1 VLTLKNVSKRYGD
14 ESTGTLA
21 VRDLT
26 FEIGGGEIVT
36 IVGPSGCGKTTV
48 LKLMAGLL
56 EPTAGTVEV
65 DGAIVDRPPEQIAL
79 VFQDY
84 GNSLYPWMR
93 VGENAEFPLKHRI
106 ADKKERRARVSA
118 ALEAVGLAG
127 FADRYP
133 WQLSGGMQQRVAIA
147 RGLAYQPEILLMD
160 EPFGALDAQ
169 TRAELE
175 DLVLR
180 VRDEFDITVI
190 FVTHDID
197 ESVYLADRVLVM
209 GPRPTFIDADLVVD
223 LPKPRDQIETK
234 SLAEFS
240 RIRGEVYRRIRRSSE
255 MMRAATNAS
264 STHPD

>member
-1 VLTLKNVSKRYGD
+1 MLTLTNVSKRYGD
-14 ESTGTLA
+14 EQRGTLA
-21 VRDLT
+21 VKDLT
-26 FEIGGGEIVT
+26 FEIGDNEIVT
-36 IVGPSGCGKTTV
+36 VVGPSGCGKTTV

-56 EPTAGTVEV
+56 EPTSGTVAV
-65 DGAIVDRPPEQIAL
+65 DGEAVSAPPEQIAL

-93 VGENAEFPLKHRI
+93 VGANVEFPLRHRVR
-106 ADKKERRARVSA
+106 DKAARAARVDE
-118 ALEAVGLAG
+118 ALSSVGLAG

-147 RGLAYQPEILLMD
+147 RGLAYQPRILLMD

-169 TRAELE
+169 TRADLE

-180 VRDEFDITVI
+180 VRDAFGITIV

-209 GPRPTFIDADLVVD
+209 GPRPTFIDAELAVD
-223 LPKPRDQIETK
+223 LPSPRDQIETK
-234 SLAEFS
+234 DLAEFS
-240 RIRGEVYRRIRRSSE
+240 RVRGEVYRRIRHSSE
-255 MMRAATNAS
+255 LMRQAGTAPDAAG
-264 STHPD
+264 H